1 MIDAESHDAAR
12 RIIAEGNSVDR
23 TTGPMLMATPTPEG
37 APMIL
42 TTHLYFFRSDDDA
55 PRLRRRDVM
64 DAIIGRLPEFEWRQ
78 RIAEHG
84 ALRVAM
90 NEFAW
95 LFDQNGIETLFDPP
109 VKAFLVAIRRIG
121 DAPVYLSPLDLLRR
135 FHALGWIPEEQQ
147 AGLPPEALEPPTEA
161 DAISLDRVLA
171 RFQPSGPDA
180 HLTRA
185 ETLKEHAGEILAAI
199 KAHVA
204 EHTARHGALEESADG
219 ASEARHHADTRV
231 GGAHG
236 PS

>member
-1 MIDAESHDAAR
+1 MSLD
-12 RIIAEGNSVDR
+12 
-23 TTGPMLMATPTPEG
+23 TKLF
-37 APMIL
+37 
-42 TTHLYFFRSDDDA
+42 FFRSDEDA

-109 VKAFLVAIRRIG
+109 VKAFLVAVRRIG
-121 DAPVYLSPLDLLRR
+121 DAPVYLNPLDLLRR
-135 FHALGWIPEEQQ
+135 LHALGWIPEEQH

-185 ETLKEHAGEILAAI
+185 QTLMDHSEEIVAAI
-199 KAHVA
+199 QAHVA
-204 EHTARHGALEESADG
+204 EHRARHGQLDEDG
-219 ASEARHHADTRV
+219 PP
-231 GGAHG
+231 G
-236 PS
+236 